1 MTKINQEVKEVKK
14 VNLTNVK
21 EKKPKSAKF
30 YERFVS
36 IKEYNKVVD
45 ERNKAIEERNKV
57 IAERNKAYDSLT
69 EARNTVDTI
78 KGINNQLKDEVAEI
92 SSTIKQLHAAYI
104 TVICIFVIAL
114 AGVIAYYN
122 W

>member
-1 MTKINQEVKEVKK
+1 MTKVNQEVKEVKK
-14 VNLTNVK
+14 VDLTNVK

-69 EARNTVDTI
+69 EARNTVNTVR
-78 KGINNQLKDEVAEI
+78 GINNQLKDEVTGCL
-92 SSTIKQLHAAYI
+92 STIKQLHAAYI
-104 TVICIFVIAL
+104 TVIGIFVIAL
-114 AGVIAYYN
+114 AGVITYYN

>member
-1 MTKINQEVKEVKK
+1 MTKVNQEVKEVKK
-14 VNLTNVK
+14 VDLTNVK

-69 EARNTVDTI
+69 EARNTVNTVKD
-78 KGINNQLKDEVAEI
+78 INSQLKDEVAGY
-92 SSTIKQLHAAYI
+92 SALVKQLHIAYI
-104 TVICIFVIAL
+104 TVIGIFVIAL
-114 AGVIAYYN
+114 AGVITYYN

>member
-1 MTKINQEVKEVKK
+1 MTKVNQEVKEVKK
-14 VNLTNVK
+14 VDFKNVK

-30 YERFVS
+30 YEKFVS

-57 IAERNKAYDSLT
+57 ISERNKAYESLE
-69 EARNTVDTI
+69 EARNTANTV
-78 KGINNQLKDEVAEI
+78 KGINTQLKEEYANCV
-92 SSTIKQLHAAYI
+92 STIKQLHAAYI
-104 TVICIFVIAL
+104 TVLCIFVIAL
-114 AGVIAYYN
+114 AGVITYYN

>member
-1 MTKINQEVKEVKK
+1 MTKVNQEVKEVKK
-14 VNLTNVK
+14 VDLTNVK

-36 IKEYNKVVD
+36 IKEYNKVVE
-45 ERNKAIEERNKV
+45 ERNKATEERNKV
-57 IAERNKAYDSLT
+57 IVERNKAYDSLT
-69 EARNTVDTI
+69 EARNTANTI
-78 KGINNQLKDEVAEI
+78 KGINSQLKDEVAGY
-92 SSTIKQLHAAYI
+92 SSLVKQLHTAYI

-114 AGVIAYYN
+114 AGVITYYN

>member
-14 VNLTNVK
+14 VDLTNVK
-21 EKKPKSAKF
+21 EKKPKSVKF

-36 IKEYNKVVD
+36 IKEYNKVVE

-57 IAERNKAYDSLT
+57 IAERNKAYDVIT
-69 EARNTVDTI
+69 EARNTVNTV
-78 KGINNQLKDEVAEI
+78 KGINNQLKGEIAECL
-92 SSTIKQLHAAYI
+92 SNIKQLHTAYI
-104 TVICIFVIAL
+104 TVICIFAIAL
-114 AGVIAYYN
+114 AGVITYYN